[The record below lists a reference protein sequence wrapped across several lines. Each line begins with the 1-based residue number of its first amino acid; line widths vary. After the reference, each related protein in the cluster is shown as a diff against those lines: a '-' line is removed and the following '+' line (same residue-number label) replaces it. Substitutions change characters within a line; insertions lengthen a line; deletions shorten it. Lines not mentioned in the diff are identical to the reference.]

1 MPKTSN
7 GLVILTVEDNPSDL
21 FLLEHMLRASGLE
34 IRQLYSTDTISEA
47 YRILSE
53 KEIHLVLL
61 DLSLPD
67 GWGIHSFLQLKP
79 VVQKIPVIILTGL
92 SDTTVA
98 LEAIKEGAQDYLVK
112 IELTE
117 KLLAKTIQYSL
128 ERKRNL
134 EYLRESNDRFNTVV
148 KATNDAIWDW
158 DIASGTLSMVG
169 DTYRRLFGHE
179 LSGVGSPAE
188 LWETVIHPDDRERVI
203 GKLRAVIAEGG
214 ANNWE
219 DEYRLLRVSGEFA
232 YVHDRGY
239 ILYAGEQPVRMIGA
253 IQDISVR
260 KRSEEIILD
269 SEERYRQ
276 LFYKN
281 PFPTWI
287 FDPGSLQIME
297 VNDAAEEKYGY
308 SREEFNRLTMRDLHL
323 PGEAEEFMDI
333 LRLTGPGKWVGV
345 RVGEVGIGGGG
356 GNGVGVGLT
365 GGGVNRTGGGLSGA
379 GIRLNGSGVEE
390 AGELGIGPRLWHHRN
405 KWGGSMI
412 VEITSHRMDYFG
424 KACMQ
429 VIVNDVTERIRLE
442 RELALQHKLK
452 QQQITE
458 VVLDA
463 QERERFELG
472 QELHDNINQILA
484 TSKLYLDVAI
494 EEKVPRME
502 LLTKSRKNIS
512 VAIEEIRK
520 LSKDLIAPSLN
531 DLGLTQSIKELI
543 RSIQSAGKMK
553 IRLNISGLDEE
564 DLCPEQKINIY
575 RIIQEQLNNI
585 LKHAQAGTVVIEL
598 NKIKEQVR
606 LRLCDDGKGFDP
618 RMRRKGVGIS
628 NIISRAELYNGK
640 VEIESAPGKGCQLV
654 VVLNSKVIT
663 EGGDR
668 GAGGEG

>member
-1 MPKTSN
+1 MPKMNN

-21 FLLEHMLRASGLE
+21 FLLEHMLHSSGLE
-34 IRQLYSTDTISEA
+34 IRQLYSTDTIGEA
-47 YRILSE
+47 YRLLRE
-53 KEIHLVLL
+53 REIHLVLL

-67 GWGIHSFLQLKP
+67 SWGIHSFQRLKE
-79 VVQKIPVIILTGL
+79 VVQRIPVIILTGL
-92 SDTTVA
+92 SDMTVA

-112 IELTE
+112 SELTE
-117 KLLAKTIQYSL
+117 GLLAKTIQYSL

-134 EYLRESNDRFNTVV
+134 EYLQESIERFNTVV

-158 DIASGTLSMVG
+158 DIAAGKLSLVG
-169 DTYRRLFGHE
+169 DTYQQLFGHDR
-179 LSGVGSPAE
+179 VGAGSLEE
-188 LWETVIHPDDRERVI
+188 LWEEVMHPDDRERVLS
-203 GKLRAVIAEGG
+203 KLERVIREGV
-214 ANNWE
+214 ASKWE
-219 DEYRLLRVSGEFA
+219 DEYRILKVSGEYA

-239 ILYAGEQPVRMIGA
+239 IIHSAEQCPVRMIGA
-253 IQDISVR
+253 IQDITAR
-260 KRSEEIILD
+260 KRSEEIILA

-287 FDPGSLQIME
+287 FDPESLQIME
-297 VNDAAEEKYGY
+297 VNDAAREKYGF
-308 SREEFNRLTMRDLHL
+308 SREEFNRLTMRDLHAQ
-323 PGEAEEFMDI
+323 GEVEQFMAD
-333 LRLTGPGKWVGV
+333 LRQSVAGKLDTGSSVAGLGKW
-345 RVGEVGIGGGG
+345 
-356 GNGVGVGLT
+356 GNGQPGVG
-365 GGGVNRTGGGLSGA
+365 
-379 GIRLNGSGVEE
+379 RLAALQSGVEE
-390 AGELGIGPRLWHHRN
+390 SVGGARLWHHHN
-405 KWGGSMI
+405 KWGRVMI
-412 VEITSHRMDYFG
+412 VEVTSHPMDYFG
-424 KACMQ
+424 KACVQ

-442 RELALQHKLK
+442 KELALQQKLK

-458 VVLDA
+458 VVLGA

-494 EEKVPRME
+494 EEKEPRME
-502 LLTKSRKNIS
+502 LLAKSRKNIS

-520 LSKDLIAPSLN
+520 LTKDLIAPSLN

-543 RSIQSAGKMK
+543 RSIQSVGKMK

-564 DLCPEQKINIY
+564 ALLPEQKINIY

-598 NKIKEQVR
+598 NKVKEQVR
-606 LRLCDDGKGFDP
+606 LRLADDGKGFDP

-654 VVLNSKVIT
+654 VVLNSKIT
-663 EGGDR
+663 E
-668 GAGGEG
+668 